1 MATHR
6 APRKCSLCREE
17 GCNKSKPTCPIRMI
31 MATNSCP
38 QCHREGCDVNNPNC
52 PVKREIQNHHLIA
65 NAGFPMRFLGRVS
78 NYAKIINPNLFDHVT
93 EATLKRIYLRD
104 LLEKITSI
112 YSQKI
117 VEAINNS
124 RVSSPVQVPAQV
136 PAPAPVPAP
145 VQVPA
150 PVIPQKVK
158 LLSGYK
164 TCTEECG
171 VCYDKMCDLTF
182 NCDHQLCFDCFKGI
196 IRSKNPALK
205 CPFCRGYIENVQAG
219 NHQTLVN
226 LVALK

>member
-1 MATHR
+1 
-6 APRKCSLCREE
+6 
-17 GCNKSKPTCPIRMI
+17 
-31 MATNSCP
+31 
-38 QCHREGCDVNNPNC
+38 
-52 PVKREIQNHHLIA
+52 
-65 NAGFPMRFLGRVS
+65 MRFLGRVS
-78 NYAKIINPNLFDHVT
+78 NYAKFINPNLFDHVT

-124 RVSSPVQVPAQV
+124 RASS
-136 PAPAPVPAP
+136 P

-150 PVIPQKVK
+150 PVIIIPAQVPAPVIPQKKVK

-171 VCYDKMCDLTF
+171 VCYDKMCELTF

-196 IRSKNPALK
+196 IRSKKPAMT